1 MRLLIK
7 LGKSISCID
16 NVKLTLLLAEKET
29 EMKNSSDKKG
39 KWIYKHWCYFE
50 CSECKHGVD
59 KYKKENLTPYC
70 PMCGAEMEQ

>member
-1 MRLLIK
+1 
-7 LGKSISCID
+7 
-16 NVKLTLLLAEKET
+16 
-29 EMKNSSDKKG
+29 MKNSSDKKG